1 MNINFRLTKHWYVGK
16 LCIEFQ
22 SIILLC
28 DLFQQVF
35 HVFEAIELVVR
46 RYLNFA
52 SLQAFELNS
61 DLKQTILSEVLTC
74 EAVMHH
80 WEIIA
85 KDIPVKLEEYSICLL
100 RAVCVRVRV
109 TNLSIKNFACTI
121 VK

>member
-1 MNINFRLTKHWYVGK
+1 M
-16 LCIEFQ
+16 
-22 SIILLC
+22 
-28 DLFQQVF
+28 FQQVF

-52 SLQAFELNS
+52 SLQAFELDT

-74 EAVMHH
+74 EAVMRH

-100 RAVCVRVRV
+100 RAIAEQWINVRGH
-109 TNLSIKNFACTI
+109 SFAQGWTM
-121 VK
+121 KFEKRYERGTRKTLQQEREK